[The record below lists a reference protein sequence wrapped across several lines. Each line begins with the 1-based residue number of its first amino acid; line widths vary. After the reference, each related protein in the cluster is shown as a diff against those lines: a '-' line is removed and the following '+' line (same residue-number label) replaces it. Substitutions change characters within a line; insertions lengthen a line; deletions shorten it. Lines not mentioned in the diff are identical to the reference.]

1 MKKQLVYKNDAYYYR
16 FIDAEDGT
24 PIYDGDDLTEIKYRE
39 KYNIPYTTLD
49 DWEYDDFLAQEDFE
63 NLLNT
68 LDDEKYVDSEARRF
82 AKVKIY
88 PDLGLWDGRHKCEP
102 EEEDDFESAIRR
114 CLGRDIDHFEI
125 YRAGRWTLYI
135 NAHHHD
141 GTNHFKLTCY
151 I

>member
-16 FIDAEDGT
+16 FVDAEDGT
-24 PIYDGDDLTEIKYRE
+24 PIYDGDEAELKYMDE
-39 KYNIPYTTLD
+39 NCIPYTKLD
-49 DWEYDDFLAQEDFE
+49 DWEYDSWMAEEDFE

-68 LDDEKYVDSEARRF
+68 LDDEKYNDSEARRF

-102 EEEDDFESAIRR
+102 EEEDDFSDAIKR
-114 CLGRDIDHFEI
+114 CLGRDIEDFEI
-125 YRAGRWTLYI
+125 YMAGKWTVYI
-135 NAHHHD
+135 DAHHHD

>member
-1 MKKQLVYKNDAYYYR
+1 MKKQLVYKNDAYYYQ

-24 PIYDGDDLTEIKYRE
+24 PIYDGDGAELKYRDE
-39 KYNIPYTTLD
+39 HNIPYTTLN
-49 DWEYDDFLAQEDFE
+49 DWEYDDFLAQEDFK

-68 LDDEKYVDSEARRF
+68 LDDEKYNDSEARRF

-88 PDLGLWDGRHKCEP
+88 PNLGLWDGRHKCEP
-102 EEEDDFESAIRR
+102 EEEDDFSDAIKR
-114 CLGRDIDHFEI
+114 CLGRDIEDFEI
-125 YRAGRWTLYI
+125 YMAGKWTVYI
-135 NAHHHD
+135 DAHHHD

>member
-1 MKKQLVYKNDAYYYR
+1 MKKQLVYKNDAYYYQ

-24 PIYDGDDLTEIKYRE
+24 PIYDGDDAELKYRE
-39 KYNIPYTTLD
+39 ENNIPYTTLNN
-49 DWEYDDFLAQEDFE
+49 WEYDDFLAQEDFE

-68 LDDEKYVDSEARRF
+68 LDDEKYNDSEARRF

-88 PDLGLWDGRHKCEP
+88 PNLGLWDGRHKCEP
-102 EEEDDFESAIRR
+102 EEEDDFSDAIKR
-114 CLGRDIDHFEI
+114 CLGRDIEDFEI
-125 YRAGRWTLYI
+125 YMAGKWTVYI
-135 NAHHHD
+135 DAHHHD

>member
-1 MKKQLVYKNDAYYYR
+1 MLKQLVYKSDAYYYG

-24 PIYDGDDLTEIKYRE
+24 PIYDGDEVELKYRDE
-39 KYNIPYTTLD
+39 NCIPYTKLD
-49 DWEYDDFLAQEDFE
+49 DWEYNDFLAQEDFE

-68 LDDEKYVDSEARRF
+68 LDDEKYNDSEARRF

-88 PDLGLWDGRHKCEP
+88 PNLGLWDGRHKCEP
-102 EEEDDFESAIRR
+102 EEEDDFSDAIKR
-114 CLGRDIDHFEI
+114 CLGRDIEDFEI
-125 YRAGRWTLYI
+125 YQAGKWTVYI
-135 NAHHHD
+135 DAHHHD

>member
-1 MKKQLVYKNDAYYYR
+1 MKKQLLFNTEDYYYKL
-16 FIDAEDGT
+16 DENGELT
-24 PIYDGDDLTEIKYRE
+24 YDEYGD
-39 KYNIPYTTLD
+39 
-49 DWEYDDFLAQEDFE
+49 EYDDYGAQWQFEDIIE
-63 NLLNT
+63 E
-68 LDDEKYVDSEARRF
+68 LDDEKYKTEARRF

-135 NAHHHD
+135 DAHHHD

-151 I
+151 C